1 MPVTKPAYI
10 GLHQSYRNLIAVDN
24 LTSHELDERVEGSLV
39 VTHTLDFILMSLYP
53 LLVIVHEVNK
63 GWLDNV
69 FACDSPYKFIGS
81 HVVELQVLLLDTFTV
96 DAEDVLTFLLLL
108 KVLDLE
114 RRGQFVTGD
123 KHRSRDVFHHPLV
136 RDPDDDVPRLV
147 LSHVV
152 LQHLILYCC
161 HISQFYS
168 GFTR

>member
-96 DAEDVLTFLLLL
+96 DAEDVLTLLLL
-108 KVLDLE
+108 MKVLDLE
-114 RRGQFVTGD
+114 RRGQLVTGN
-123 KHRSRDVFHHPLV
+123 KHRSRDVFHYPLV

-152 LQHLILYCC
+152 LQHLIL
-161 HISQFYS
+161 
-168 GFTR
+168 